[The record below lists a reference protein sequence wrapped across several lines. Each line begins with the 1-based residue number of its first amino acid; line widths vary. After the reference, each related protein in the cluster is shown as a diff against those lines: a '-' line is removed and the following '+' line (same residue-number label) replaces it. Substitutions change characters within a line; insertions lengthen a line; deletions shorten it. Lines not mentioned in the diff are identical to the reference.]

1 MSRTMNRSVEGT
13 LCLHGAIVMF
23 AAFASGGM
31 MAAAALGQIGG
42 SVEDWKLAHMEALI
56 NGIVLFAVAG
66 CIGKLTL
73 SSGHTRLAAYCLVI
87 MAYCNTV
94 FGFMRGLTGALGY
107 QFDDSLANNIA
118 TFAGMLG
125 VPLAFGAFSLIFLGA
140 IKARRAD

>member
-1 MSRTMNRSVEGT
+1 MSRSVEGT

-23 AAFASGGM
+23 AAFVSGGM
-31 MAAAALGQIGG
+31 IAAAAMGQISG
-42 SVEDWKLAHMEALI
+42 SVEDWKLAHMEPLI

-66 CIGKLTL
+66 CIGKLAL
-73 SSGHTRLAAYCLVI
+73 SSGQTRVITYCLVI

-94 FGFMRGLTGALGY
+94 FGFMLGLTGALGY

-125 VPLAFGAFSLIFLGA
+125 VPLAFIAFFLIFLGA
-140 IKARRAD
+140 IRAGRTD

>member
-1 MSRTMNRSVEGT
+1 MRRSVEGT

-23 AAFASGGM
+23 AAFVSGGM
-31 MAAAALGQIGG
+31 IAAAAMGQVSG
-42 SVEDWKLAHMEALI
+42 SVEDWKLAHMEPLI

-66 CIGKLTL
+66 CIGKLAL
-73 SSGHTRLAAYCLVI
+73 SSGQTRVITYCLVI

-118 TFAGMLG
+118 TFSGMLG
-125 VPLAFGAFSLIFLGA
+125 VPLAFVAFSLIFLGA
-140 IKARRAD
+140 IRAGRTD